1 MSLTANLSHIVALPG
16 SLLELRLQ
24 CLQCG
29 MSLGTL
35 AEDKVQ
41 PEFLYVCGRC
51 GFYMVR
57 VDGIW
62 RALPPDRAARYE
74 RFMREYQVI
83 REVEGRGSDNAE
95 YYLALPYEDLTGH
108 NREQWAIRSRTY
120 SFLESRLLPN
130 FEAEPGIELRVLD
143 LGAGNGWLS
152 YRLALRYHRPVAV
165 DLLCSERDGLAAAK
179 YYRQRLPGLFPC
191 FQAEFD
197 RLPFASKQFDLAIF
211 NASFHYSENYGET
224 LSEAVRCVR
233 PGGAVMIADT
243 AWYMHEESGRR
254 MLAER
259 RKLFMER
266 FGFPSDGLASQEF
279 LTDERLRAMEEH
291 CGIRWKTYSPFY
303 GPRWALRPVL
313 AKVKGGREPS
323 RFRIYVAE
331 VKE

>member
-1 MSLTANLSHIVALPG
+1 MSLASNRSHIVAPPG

-24 CLQCG
+24 CPQCG
-29 MSLGTL
+29 TSLGAL
-35 AEDKVQ
+35 AEEEVQ
-41 PEFLYVCGRC
+41 CEFLYACRRC
-51 GFYMVR
+51 GFYMAC

-62 RALPPDRAARYE
+62 RALPLARAARYE
-74 RFMREYQVI
+74 RFVGEYQVI
-83 REVEGRGSDNAE
+83 REAEGRGSDSAE

-108 NREQWAIRSRTY
+108 NRKQWAIRSRTY
-120 SFLESRLLPN
+120 TFLESRLLPN

-179 YYRQRLPGLFPC
+179 YYRQQLPRLFPR

-197 RLPFASKQFDLAIF
+197 RLPFENNQFHLAIF
-211 NASFHYSENYGET
+211 NASFHYSENYEET

-243 AWYMHEESGRR
+243 AWYMHEESGQR

-259 RKLFMER
+259 RKLFIER

-279 LTDERLRAMEEH
+279 LTDERLRALEER
-291 CGIRWKTYSPFY
+291 CGIRWQTYSPYY
-303 GPRWALRPVL
+303 GPRWALRPLL

-323 RFRIYVAE
+323 RFRIYLAE
-331 VKE
+331 VKQ